1 MDPSATPAHR
11 HAHAGSLGRHR
22 QAPRMRAG
30 DERRG
35 RDLGRVRHAAQH
47 VALEEAHRSDRA
59 PHDVT
64 TGQGFARM
72 VLGRYSGCLG

>member
-30 DERRG
+30 DERRE
-35 RDLGRVRHAAQH
+35 RDLGRHAAQH
-47 VALEEAHRSDRA
+47 VALEEPHRSDRA